1 MLTIGYGDTFHLDE
15 PLGTAHGGESDD
27 GGDVR
32 ETRSEE
38 VAHRDIV
45 GRVAQIDRDL
55 RRMFGE
61 IHLGFGQKR
70 IDVFPH
76 AVGLAHDVAD
86 VHHLSFVVD
95 RSRAADEHMRTIA
108 VFDHGAALESH
119 PIFDGGI
126 EVCEGIQVA
135 LLPGRQAFHRISA
148 ELHERTRVGRQT
160 TDAGRRNVVRVGR
173 QPHAEEVVKTR
184 FDQTR
189 IVGVDVAHEK
199 PSAHAVVG
207 DRGALRCEFV
217 LIACE
222 QSLGLCCRIARRAF
236 HAHVPK
242 VAITAVFHRGDAV
255 GALHLHAREEINPQ
269 ADFRTVERRL
279 LNYGDGAR
287 GFRLHER
294 SLVGG
299 VAHEVAFEHGARIG
313 GQQFGANTLET
324 TLKASIL
331 LGETLVL
338 WADMELNVVLARAKL
353 GDIGRKSTT
362 YAHFFPSF
370 LQKVHCF
377 ERRDARRLLAF
388 SQSRRN

>member
-32 ETRSEE
+32 ETRGEE

-45 GRVAQIDRDL
+45 GRIAEIDRDL

-61 IHLGFGQKR
+61 IHLGFSQKR

-95 RSRAADEHMRTIA
+95 RGRAADEGLCAIA
-108 VFDHGAALESH
+108 IFDHRAALERH

-126 EVCEGIQVA
+126 KVREGIQVA
-135 LLPGRQAFHRISA
+135 LLPGLQAFHRIAA

-160 TDAGRRNVVRVGR
+160 TNARRGNVVRVGR
-173 QPHAEEVVKTR
+173 QPHAEEVVKAR
-184 FDQTR
+184 FDEPGV
-189 IVGVDVAHEK
+189 VGVDVAHEK

-207 DRGALRCEFV
+207 NRGTLRREFILV
-217 LIACE
+217 AGE
-222 QSLGLCCRIARRAF
+222 QSLGLCRRIAGGAF

-255 GALHLHAREEINPQ
+255 GALHVSAREEIDPQ

-279 LNYGDGAR
+279 LNDRDGAR
-287 GFRLHER
+287 RFRLHEW

-299 VAHEVAFEHGARIG
+299 VAHEVAFEHRARIG

-324 TLKASIL
+324 
-331 LGETLVL
+331 
-338 WADMELNVVLARAKL
+338 KL
-353 GDIGRKSTT
+353 
-362 YAHFFPSF
+362 
-370 LQKVHCF
+370 
-377 ERRDARRLLAF
+377 
-388 SQSRRN
+388 